1 MHFETFSYFSCDF
14 VSRATWMSAIWKT
27 KVVLKF
33 TFWLSFLSKDGLGY
47 TILLILV
54 LPVFCTDQEI
64 VLKSFFDKYFKDLGD
79 ISAKDKVFKVVFLH

>member
-14 VSRATWMSAIWKT
+14 VSKAAWMSAIWKIN
-27 KVVLKF
+27 VVLKF

-64 VLKSFFDKYFKDLGD
+64 VLKSFLTNTLKIWGTYLQKIKF
-79 ISAKDKVFKVVFLH
+79 SR